1 MAGAVRQRRPAP
13 DAASR
18 STTRHRHRLAR
29 RLHSFMIGAA
39 APAGTTTTPERR
51 TPMKEKIA
59 FRITINAEL
68 TEDEVQ
74 VLLDHLA
81 GYGVDTESAV
91 EVEEA

>member
-1 MAGAVRQRRPAP
+1 
-13 DAASR
+13 
-18 STTRHRHRLAR
+18 
-29 RLHSFMIGAA
+29 
-39 APAGTTTTPERR
+39 
-51 TPMKEKIA
+51 MKEKIA